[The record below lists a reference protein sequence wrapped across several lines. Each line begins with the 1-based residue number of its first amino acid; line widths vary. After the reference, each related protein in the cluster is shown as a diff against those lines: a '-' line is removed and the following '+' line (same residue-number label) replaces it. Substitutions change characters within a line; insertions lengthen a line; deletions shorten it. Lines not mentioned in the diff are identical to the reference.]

1 MAKLI
6 EGERALAQLGE
17 EVAAQERG
25 RPVTRGGRRRPS
37 ALANWAWWGPRAS
50 ARERRAGGAQ
60 WHASRSVAR
69 GSADSTRRGRPRHG
83 PWLRLVAALACAH
96 GFFSSAPGVRYNTQ
110 LAASKDKDCQV
121 FVKNLPWKA
130 DSQAV
135 REAMERFGAVVEV
148 RLPPL
153 ENDAN
158 SHRGYGFVT
167 FAEHTAAEAA
177 VIPADAPQLLGR
189 ELLCSPA
196 NQQRK
201 TAAPSRGATFAALRR
216 ARRRADI
223 ERCYEARAAH
233 VREGI
238 RDRDQRMGARARA

>member
-1 MAKLI
+1 M
-6 EGERALAQLGE
+6 
-17 EVAAQERG
+17 
-25 RPVTRGGRRRPS
+25 
-37 ALANWAWWGPRAS
+37 AWW
-50 ARERRAGGAQ
+50 
-60 WHASRSVAR
+60 
-69 GSADSTRRGRPRHG
+69 
-83 PWLRLVAALACAH
+83 RLVAALACAH

-189 ELLCSPA
+189 ELLCSLA
-196 NQQRK
+196 NRQK
-201 TAAPSRGATFAALRR
+201 KPAAPTRGATFAALRR

-223 ERCYEARAAH
+223 ERCYEALAPLTSAK
-233 VREGI
+233 EFAI
-238 RDRDQRMGARARA
+238 AISAWARAQEHEEAVALLEAMDSAGVEPNNYCYNAAITACEKGKQWEGALCLLQDMLQRLLTPNVVTCNAAISVCEKCKRWE